1 MHLFKLASDSEI
13 NRKYGPR
20 VLGFV
25 RRDLERSEGEEE
37 GSLAHEGLLGLFAD
51 MKSKL
56 TEGKSFQSSQAPQ
69 WTRKP

>member
-1 MHLFKLASDSEI
+1 MHLFKLVSDSEI

-25 RRDLERSEGEEE
+25 RRDSERSGGEE
-37 GSLAHEGLLGLFAD
+37 GSLVHEGLLGLFAD

-56 TEGKSFQSSQAPQ
+56 TEGKFFQLSQTPQ